1 MDYIFE
7 KAWNETVTKIS
18 TSFGEKLDYTAI
30 LFIVGLQELNKDFQT
45 YKKDQKLEII
55 HIGICTLLEPY
66 GYYTYM
72 GRDPEGWPHFDRV
85 TELPPLS
92 PPEQELLIKKA
103 IVNYF
108 K

>member
-18 TSFGEKLDYTAI
+18 ASFGEKLDYTAI
-30 LFIVGLQELNKDFQT
+30 LFIIGLQELDKDFQT

-66 GYYTYM
+66 GYHTYI
-72 GRDPEGWPHFDRV
+72 GRDPEGWPHFERV

-92 PPEQELLIKKA
+92 PTEQELLIKKA